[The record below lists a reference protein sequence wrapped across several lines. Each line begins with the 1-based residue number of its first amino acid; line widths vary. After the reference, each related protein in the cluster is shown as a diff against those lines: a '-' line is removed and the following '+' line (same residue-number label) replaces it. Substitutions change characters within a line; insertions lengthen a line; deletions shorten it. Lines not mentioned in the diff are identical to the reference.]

1 MKKTLALILAIVMAL
16 CVLTGCGGTSAPA
29 TNAPAD
35 NTGSAGNTPAAPAP
49 DGKTYTLS
57 FTIHD
62 PATSAKTA
70 LYQEKADLVAAE
82 TNGAVNI
89 TIYPSGTL
97 CAAPDVAEGILAGT
111 ADMGWLFTPFTTGQ
125 FPLTEVVMLPMLFN
139 DLYANS
145 MTIRDLYQETPA
157 LQAELSNYKVLNIY
171 SMPINQ
177 LYSTTPI
184 HTAQDLQGLN
194 IRTSSNTGTTL
205 IGGWGASVMSYGPG
219 DIYEAMNKNAIDAFT
234 FEYSGV
240 KSFKLYEVVKYTLE
254 MPLFGGTFI
263 TAMNLDSWNALP
275 AEYQEV
281 VEKHFGWNLT
291 EEFARLY
298 EQDCVAGKQL
308 CEENGVEI
316 IVPTEAEKATFQIAA
331 DEFAAAWVA
340 QNTTAD
346 FDAQAYLDRA
356 IELYNQ
362 YLPDSGMAK

>member
-1 MKKTLALILAIVMAL
+1 MKKTLALVLTLALLICAF
-16 CVLTGCGGTSAPA
+16 TGCGSSA
-29 TNAPAD
+29 APAD
-35 NTGSAGNTPAAPAP
+35 NNNAGNSSNNAGNNSASGAE
-49 DGKTYTLS
+49 GKTYNLS

-70 LYQEKADLVAAE
+70 LYQEKADAVAEA

-89 TIYPSGTL
+89 TIYPAGTL

-145 MTIRDLYQETPA
+145 MTIRDLYQETPE
-157 LQAELSNYKVLNIY
+157 LRDELSNYKVLNIY

-177 LYSTTPI
+177 FFSTVEI
-184 HTAQDLQGLN
+184 NTAEDLQGLN

-205 IGGWGASVMSYGPG
+205 VGGWGASVMSYGPG

-240 KSFKLYEVVKYTLE
+240 KSFKLYEVVKYALE

-275 AEYQEV
+275 AEYQAVLE
-281 VEKHFGWNLT
+281 EHFGWGLT

-298 EQDCVAGKQL
+298 EADCIAGKQL
-308 CEENGVEI
+308 CEENGVQI
-316 IVPTEAEKATFQIAA
+316 IVPTDEQKESFQIAA
-331 DEFAAAWVA
+331 DEFAAAWVE
-340 QNTTAD
+340 QNTTD
-346 FDAQAYLDRA
+346 SFDAQAYLDRA

-362 YLPDSGMAK
+362 YLPDSGLAK